1 MFNRT
6 CDRGPGL
13 GLGLGVLLAVAAA
26 LTPPG
31 TLAAAGAEKKVTSKI
46 ESVTLYRGQALVTR
60 AVTLPEGGGEME
72 LVVPDLP
79 SQVVPESLF
88 ASGEGV
94 KVRSVRSRAVATAGT
109 PRKEVADLDAQ
120 IKQVQEKVYVNQQMQ
135 TQVLNRGKYLDK
147 LENFIA
153 PTMQVELAKGVLDA
167 KQITELTEFILKQRA
182 TATTEAITLHKEA
195 EGLTADLSLVQRKRI
210 ELAGDN
216 SRAQQEAVVFLTRDA
231 AGAGTLKLS
240 YLAASANWQPAYD
253 FRLDAEG
260 ANVQMDYLAQVAQAS
275 GEDWTDVKLTLSTA
289 TPAMNA
295 EMPLVSP
302 MWIKLLPGGRGMRVV
317 TSQPSTAQA
326 EEYNLSMET
335 LKNSQ
340 YGALSS
346 WQSAAGDQAQAG
358 WELNRI
364 SAEAQKL
371 EMLSG
376 GKGLHAGMRTARAT
390 EEGLAVAYEIT
401 GKMSLASRNDT
412 QLVQIMSA
420 KLAGKPFFQAIPLL
434 TTYVYRGEEVAN
446 TTNVPLLAGPYS
458 AYVAGEFVG
467 RGALPLV
474 AKGQT
479 LAIGFGVDTQ
489 LRCSRELKDKTD
501 ETKLGSKVQTYNYV
515 LHLESYKDKP
525 VQVRLMD
532 RIPASKGEEMDV
544 HVVKTVPPLSTDTEY
559 IGSDDKAKGILRWDV
574 PVPAAAAGAKAVKV
588 EYSFEMKYAD
598 DRNLNP
604 APAQMMDEMKRE
616 FDVRFKLM
624 H

>member
-1 MFNRT
+1 MFKRT
-6 CDRGPGL
+6 CGWGL
-13 GLGLGVLLAVAAA
+13 GLALVVAAS
-26 LTPPG
+26 
-31 TLAAAGAEKKVTSKI
+31 LAAAGAEKKVTSKI

-60 AVTLPEGGGEME
+60 AVTMPEGGGEME
-72 LVVPDLP
+72 LVVSDLP

-88 ASGEGV
+88 ASGDGV
-94 KVRSVRSRAVATAGT
+94 KVRSVRSRAIATAAT
-109 PRKEVADLDAQ
+109 PRKDVADLDAQ
-120 IKQVQEKVYVNQQMQ
+120 IKQIQEKVYVNQQLQ
-135 TQVLNRGKYLDK
+135 NQLQGKGKYLDK

-167 KQITELTEFILKQRA
+167 KQITELTQFILKQR
-182 TATTEAITLHKEA
+182 TDLTTEGITLHKEGQ
-195 EGLTADLSLVQRKRI
+195 GLTEDLSLLQRKRG

-216 SRAQQEAVVFLTRDA
+216 SRSQQEAVIFLARDA
-231 AGAGTLKLS
+231 AGAAALKLS
-240 YLAASANWQPAYD
+240 YLAGSANWQPAYD
-253 FRLDAEG
+253 FRLDADG
-260 ANVQMDYLAQVAQAS
+260 ANVQMDYLAQVTQTT
-275 GEDWTDVKLTLSTA
+275 GEDWADVKLTLSTA

-302 MWIKLLPGGRGMRVV
+302 MWLKLLPGGRGMKVI

-326 EEYNLSMET
+326 EEYNLSMADIR
-335 LKNSQ
+335 NSQ
-340 YGALSS
+340 SGAVGA
-346 WQSAAGDQAQAG
+346 WQSAAGDPAAAG

-371 EMLSG
+371 ELLAG
-376 GKGLHAGMRTARAT
+376 GGTGLRGGARGMRAT

-401 GKMSLASRNDT
+401 GRMSLASRNDT
-412 QLVQIMSA
+412 QLVQIMTA

-446 TTNVPLLAGPYS
+446 NTNVPLLAGPYS

-467 RGALPLV
+467 RGSLPLV
-474 AKGQT
+474 AKGQN

-489 LRCSRELKDKTD
+489 LRCGRELKDKTD
-501 ETKLGSKVQTYNYV
+501 ETKLGSKVRTYNYV

-525 VQVRLMD
+525 VLVRLLD
-532 RIPASKGEEMDV
+532 RIPASKGEEMV
-544 HVVKTVPPLSTDTEY
+544 VNIVKTAPALSADAEYVGSGDT
-559 IGSDDKAKGILRWDV
+559 GKGILRWDV
-574 PVPAAAAGAKAVKV
+574 QVPAAAAGAKAVKI

-616 FDVRFKLM
+616 FDVRFKLA